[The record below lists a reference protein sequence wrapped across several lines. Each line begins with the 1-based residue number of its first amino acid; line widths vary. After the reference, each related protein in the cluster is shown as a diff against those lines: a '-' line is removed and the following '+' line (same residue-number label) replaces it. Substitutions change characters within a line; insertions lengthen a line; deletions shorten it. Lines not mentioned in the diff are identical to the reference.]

1 MLTSQD
7 VNLIGQITDSSWGS
21 ASTNDSTFQV
31 PDGRSIKA
39 NLVNDE
45 NLLVKYVTII
55 NFGDNLQAMHDPN
68 YRPRKDAEGEA
79 NKLVKDYIKNLKSDF
94 KRGSDGRSLKLKEL
108 SNDDSVEL
116 INYNPHSPHKTVYFR
131 KNVIL
136 KVSI

>member
-7 VNLIGQITDSSWGS
+7 INLIGQITDTTWGS

-45 NLLVKYVTII
+45 NLLIKFVTII
-55 NFGDNLQAMHDPN
+55 NFGDSLQAMHDPN

-79 NKLVKDYIKNLKSDF
+79 NKLIKGYIKNLKSEF
-94 KRGSDGRSLKLKEL
+94 KKGSDGRSLTTKEL
-108 SNDDSVEL
+108 RNEDSVEM
-116 INYNPHSPHKTVYFR
+116 INYNPHSSHKTVYFR
-131 KNVIL
+131 KNVVL
-136 KVSI
+136 KVSV